1 MWRRLGFAAV
11 VGLIAATPVLAE
23 PVRIDVEAFYGISQS
38 ASSVSGILD
47 PNLDYRSA
55 AYYGGGVNVR
65 WTSQFSTLV
74 SAASVEPGLR
84 LTGLSE
90 AEDFPFVGTVRT
102 TPLSLIVQWHP
113 LGLGAIDPYVGAG
126 GAWVLTSNAALFS
139 FVYEETTIGAV
150 VFEDR
155 FAFVADAGARFGLV
169 GPLGLLV
176 DVRYMPFTSDATVE
190 LSTATPFGIP
200 IEVQADPFLFGFG
213 LSFRF

>member
-1 MWRRLGFAAV
+1 MRSHWFSSGCARRAA
-11 VGLIAATPVLAE
+11 PVFAE
-23 PVRIDVEAFYGISQS
+23 PVHVDVEAFYGISQS
-38 ASSVSGILD
+38 ATSVSGILD

-55 AYYGGGVNVR
+55 AYYGGGVNLR
-65 WTSQFSTLV
+65 WTSHFSTLI

-102 TPLSLIVQWHP
+102 TPLSLILQWHP
-113 LGLGAIDPYVGAG
+113 FGPGTIDPYVGAG
-126 GAWVLTSNAALFS
+126 GAWVLTSNADLFP

-155 FAFVADAGARFGLV
+155 FAFVADAGARLNLF

-176 DVRYMPFTSDATVE
+176 DVRYMPLNLDATVQ

-200 IEVQADPFLFGFG
+200 IEVEADPLLFGFG